1 MRGASTISQ
10 QTAKNVFLWPG
21 KSYLRKGI
29 EVYFTF
35 LIEWIWGKERIM
47 EVYLNS
53 IEMGEGIYGAEAVA
67 EAHFGKHAYQLTKSE
82 AALIAATLPNPR
94 KFNSAKPSPY
104 MLKRQAKIISLM
116 GKLIKVEMGYGAGQV
131 DPGTGKV
138 KKKKEMESFR
148 YHDLGRIAYA
158 DALEYQTA
166 AFEVLLDAKT
176 TGKKEDNQLFF
187 CEHLPVLTIGKSGKD
202 SNLLIPEETLRERG
216 VSFYHINRGGDITYH
231 GPGQITGYPV
241 FDLEYWNLG
250 LKQYIYMLEETI
262 IRFLSLYDLKGERL
276 EGATGVW
283 LDPEV
288 PGRARKIC
296 AIGVK
301 SSRFVTMHGFA
312 LNINTDLSYF
322 SLINP
327 CGFTDKGVTSLAM
340 ELGAPQDFELAKSQ
354 LRSIFMEIFA

>member
-1 MRGASTISQ
+1 
-10 QTAKNVFLWPG
+10 
-21 KSYLRKGI
+21 
-29 EVYFTF
+29 
-35 LIEWIWGKERIM
+35 
-47 EVYLNS
+47 
-53 IEMGEGIYGAEAVA
+53 
-67 EAHFGKHAYQLTKSE
+67 
-82 AALIAATLPNPR
+82 
-94 KFNSAKPSPY
+94 
-104 MLKRQAKIISLM
+104 
-116 GKLIKVEMGYGAGQV
+116 
-131 DPGTGKV
+131 
-138 KKKKEMESFR
+138 MESFR

-166 AFEVLLDAKT
+166 AFEVLLDAKA

-202 SNLLIPEETLRERG
+202 SNLLIPEETLRERE

-250 LKQYIYMLEETI
+250 LKQYIHMLEETI

-276 EGATGVW
+276 EGA
-283 LDPEV
+283 
-288 PGRARKIC
+288 
-296 AIGVK
+296 
-301 SSRFVTMHGFA
+301 TMHGFA

-340 ELGAPQDFELAKSQ
+340 ELGVPQDFELAKSQ